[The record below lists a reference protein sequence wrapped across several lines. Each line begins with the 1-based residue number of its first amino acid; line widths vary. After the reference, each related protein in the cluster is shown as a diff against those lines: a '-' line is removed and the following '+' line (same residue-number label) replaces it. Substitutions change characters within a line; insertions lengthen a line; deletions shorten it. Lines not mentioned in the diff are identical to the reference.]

1 MACRHISTRLPKNE
15 RNPITSLAEFID
27 KYHHIGD
34 FMTISSRASTLSTP
48 TGLNLEEL
56 KQALFENIR
65 LRLGGD
71 IIDLE
76 LDPQHYEA
84 AFNYAIRLYRQRA
97 QNATVESY
105 TLMTV
110 IQNVDTYTLPE
121 EFINVRSLFRRTVGL
136 ETGPSSTSFDPFSS
150 AILNTYLL
158 NYNYTGG
165 MATYDFYAGYVELA
179 ARMFGGY
186 VSYTFN
192 PVTKVLRV
200 VRDFKGTGERIL
212 IWADV
217 QRPIAELLQDPG
229 AGVWIGDFTLAVLKG
244 IIGEAREKFATIAGP
259 SGGSSLN
266 GTAMKSESREAQ
278 EKLLEDLRR
287 YQDYSQP
294 LTWIQG

>member
-1 MACRHISTRLPKNE
+1 MSIG
-15 RNPITSLAEFID
+15 PI
-27 KYHHIGD
+27 
-34 FMTISSRASTLSTP
+34 ASPLSTP
-48 TGLNLEEL
+48 SGLTLDEY
-56 KQALFENIR
+56 KQALFQNIR
-65 LRLGGD
+65 LRLGDG

-84 AFNYAIRLYRQRA
+84 AYNYAIKVYRQRA

-110 IQNVDTYTLPE
+110 VQNVDTYTLPQ

-186 VSYTFN
+186 VTYTFN

-217 QRPIAELLQDPG
+217 QRPELELLQDPG
-229 AGVWIGDFTLAVLKG
+229 AGVWIGDFTIATLKS
-244 IIGEAREKFATIAGP
+244 IIGEAREKFSTIAGP
-259 SGGSSLN
+259 GGGSSLN
-266 GTAMKSESREAQ
+266 GTAMKAEGKALQEALID
-278 EKLLEDLRR
+278 ELKR
-287 YQDYSQP
+287 YVDYSQP

>member
-1 MACRHISTRLPKNE
+1 MNLINTKYQEIIMAV
-15 RNPITSLAEFID
+15 
-27 KYHHIGD
+27 
-34 FMTISSRASTLSTP
+34 SSIATPMSTP
-48 TGLNLEEL
+48 SSLTLDEL
-56 KQALFENIR
+56 KEALFNNIR

-76 LDPQHYEA
+76 IDPQHYEA
-84 AFNYAIRLYRQRA
+84 AFNYAIKIYRQRA

-110 IQNVDTYTLPE
+110 IQNVYEYTLPS

-186 VSYTFN
+186 VNYTFN

-217 QRPIAELLQDPG
+217 QRSEIELLQDPT

-244 IIGEAREKFATIAGP
+244 IIGEAREKFASIAGP
-259 SGGSSLN
+259 GGGTSLN
-266 GTAMKSESREAQ
+266 GAAMKSESKSSQ
-278 EKLLEDLRR
+278 EQLIDELKR
-287 YQDYSQP
+287 YVDGSQP

>member
-1 MACRHISTRLPKNE
+1 
-15 RNPITSLAEFID
+15 
-27 KYHHIGD
+27 
-34 FMTISSRASTLSTP
+34 MTANILSTP
-48 TGLNLEEL
+48 TNLNLDEL
-56 KQALFENIR
+56 KEALFTNLR
-65 LRLGGD
+65 LRLGDG
-71 IIDLE
+71 IIDIE

-84 AFNYAIRLYRQRA
+84 ALNYTIKLYRQRA
-97 QNATVESY
+97 QNATAESY

-110 IQNVDTYTLPE
+110 IQNVDTYTLPQ

-136 ETGPSSTSFDPFSS
+136 ETGPSSSSFDPFSS

-186 VSYTFN
+186 VNYTFD

-217 QRPIAELLQDPG
+217 QRPVEVLLQDPG
-229 AGVWIGDFTLAVLKG
+229 AGVWIGDFTLATLKG
-244 IIGEAREKFATIAGP
+244 IIGEAREKFGSIAGP
-259 SGGSSLN
+259 GGGSTLN
-266 GTAMKSESREAQ
+266 GTAMKAESKALQEA
-278 EKLLEDLRR
+278 LLDDLRK

>member
-1 MACRHISTRLPKNE
+1 
-15 RNPITSLAEFID
+15 
-27 KYHHIGD
+27 
-34 FMTISSRASTLSTP
+34 MTASILSTP
-48 TGLNLEEL
+48 TGLDLDQI
-56 KQALFENIR
+56 KDAFFENIR

-84 AFNYAIRLYRQRA
+84 AYNYTIKVYRQRA

-110 IQNVDTYTLPE
+110 VKNVDTYTLPS

-136 ETGPSSTSFDPFSS
+136 ETGPSSSSFDPFSS

-186 VSYTFN
+186 LTYTFN
-192 PVTKVLRV
+192 PVTKALKIT
-200 VRDFKGTGERIL
+200 RDFKGTGERIL
-212 IWADV
+212 IWADI
-217 QRPIAELLQDPG
+217 QRSEWELLQDPG
-229 AGVWIGDFTLAVLKG
+229 AGIWIGDFMLAQCKM
-244 IIGEAREKFATIAGP
+244 IIGEAREKYGSVVGP
-259 SGGSSLN
+259 GGGTTLN
-266 GTAMKSESREAQ
+266 GTAMKNEAKAEQ
-278 EKLLEDLRR
+278 ERLINDLKN
-287 YQDYSQP
+287 YVDYSQP

>member
-1 MACRHISTRLPKNE
+1 MAANIL
-15 RNPITSLAEFID
+15 D
-27 KYHHIGD
+27 
-34 FMTISSRASTLSTP
+34 TP
-48 TGLNLEEL
+48 TNLNLAEL

-76 LDPQHYEA
+76 LDPEHYEA
-84 AFNYAIRLYRQRA
+84 SYNYAIKVYRQRA
-97 QNATVESY
+97 QNATQESY

-110 IQNVDTYTLPE
+110 IKNVDTYTLPQ

-136 ETGPSSTSFDPFSS
+136 ETGPSSSSFDPFSS

-186 VSYTFN
+186 VTYTFD

-212 IWADV
+212 VWADI
-217 QRPIAELLQDPG
+217 QRPEEVLIQDPY
-229 AGVWIGDFTLAVLKG
+229 AGVWIADYIIAILKG
-244 IIGEAREKFATIAGP
+244 IIGEAREKFGSIAGP
-259 SGGSSLN
+259 GGGTTLN
-266 GTAMKSESREAQ
+266 GTAMKAESAKAQ
-278 EKLLEDLRR
+278 EALILELKNYVDG
-287 YQDYSQP
+287 SQP
-294 LTWIQG
+294 LTWVQG